1 MTERRFDPDIEG
13 FLGED
18 LTNLRETEPPSPAD
32 EKAPEPRAGEAAP
45 APAEAAVGQP
55 VGSPEAPPDPEDA
68 ELEARLRWAL
78 STPSDVD
85 TQAKPDVDEVEQ
97 PEHFSPPP
105 APPPP
110 PVVPPPAPLAPGHR
124 PGRRGAVTRPPR
136 IGARPAGGGRVP
148 GPSPDSADRRRR
160 CQHPRDRNPGRGRR
174 SRGRPAREPR
184 HQPAVAGT
192 SQADGLGPPGLTGR
206 RISADSG
213 GAPPRL
219 PSHPYLPPSP
229 SLRNHKQTIQQ

>member
-45 APAEAAVGQP
+45 APAESAVVQP
-55 VGSPEAPPDPEDA
+55 VRSPEALPDPEDA

-78 STPSDVD
+78 STPSAGA

-97 PEHFSPPP
+97 PQLFSPPP

-110 PVVPPPAPLAPGHR
+110 PVVPPPAPTASSPQASPL
-124 PGRRGAVTRPPR
+124 PPTELVESVEASPQAA
-136 IGARPAGGGRVP
+136 GTPPEPAGEP
-148 GPSPDSADRRRR
+148 PDPADTPPEPSR
-160 CQHPRDRNPGRGRR
+160 
-174 SRGRPAREPR
+174 
-184 HQPAVAGT
+184 
-192 SQADGLGPPGLTGR
+192 
-206 RISADSG
+206 
-213 GAPPRL
+213 AP
-219 PSHPYLPPSP
+219 
-229 SLRNHKQTIQQ
+229 I